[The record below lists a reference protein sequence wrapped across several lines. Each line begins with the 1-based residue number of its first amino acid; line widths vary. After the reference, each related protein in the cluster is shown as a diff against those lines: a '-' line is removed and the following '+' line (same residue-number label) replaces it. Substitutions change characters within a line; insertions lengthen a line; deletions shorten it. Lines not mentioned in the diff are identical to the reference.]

1 MQDWRRS
8 RKAKYKYLIYNKMKR
23 LVCTFAVL
31 LVTALGLFAQED
43 QADKKVEKPWNIA
56 LKGGGDFSLYENAFT
71 YKENGQFA
79 KLINYQGG
87 LAIGYDFTKRF
98 GIRLDAIY
106 AKNAGAGNTL
116 ETSAHGFY
124 PYTFSSVSAFL
135 DAVMNL
141 NPLGTVFHPKFYAGL
156 GGAYAFGFTDMD
168 HPWQELPKHSGAF
181 GIRLGFIAEV
191 KVSPTVGI
199 YADFASEG
207 FTDKFNGIIPTKE
220 DRQDK
225 EKYQGYPGFPFDVRG
240 LASLGVCFH
249 F

>member
-8 RKAKYKYLIYNKMKR
+8 RKAKYKLLIYNKMKR
-23 LVCTFAVL
+23 LVCTFSVL

-56 LKGGGDFSLYENAFT
+56 LKGGGDYSLCENAFT

-106 AKNAGAGNTL
+106 AKNAGAGNSL
-116 ETSAHGFY
+116 ETADRGFY
-124 PYTFSSVSAFL
+124 PYNFSSVSAFL

-141 NPLGTVFHPKFYAGL
+141 NPKGTVFHPKFYAGL
-156 GGAYAFGFTDMD
+156 GGAYSFGFSELD
-168 HPWQELPKHSGAF
+168 HPSQTLPKHTGAF
-181 GIRLGFIAEV
+181 GIRLGFIAEF

-199 YADFASEG
+199 FADFASEG
-207 FTDKFNGIIPTKE
+207 FTDNFNAMKPTKE
-220 DRQDK
+220 
-225 EKYQGYPGFPFDVRG
+225 EKADEQYKGYPGFPFDVRG